1 MHLMCTKHLVHFT
14 TTLKNYFSLWIF
26 FFNYGQYG
34 KSRFMLAVHE
44 KIIGGGSRCI
54 WKTTCKWPE
63 GTPMKVL
70 EDKLRAKANKHG
82 YFETTYWTLH

>member
-1 MHLMCTKHLVHFT
+1 
-14 TTLKNYFSLWIF
+14 
-26 FFNYGQYG
+26 
-34 KSRFMLAVHE
+34 MLAVHE

>member
-1 MHLMCTKHLVHFT
+1 MD
-14 TTLKNYFSLWIF
+14 IF
-26 FFNYGQYG
+26 FNFGQYG
-34 KSRFMLAVHE
+34 KDRFMLAVHE

-54 WKTTCKWPE
+54 WKTTCEWPE

-82 YFETTYWTLH
+82 FFETTYGTLH